1 MRILLADDNE
11 WVRRGVKNILAPVS
25 DWEVCG
31 EAQSGEE
38 ALQIAAE
45 VLPDLV
51 LLDVSMPGLNG
62 LEAARLL
69 RQQVPKAKILIMSQH
84 DPAMLL
90 SRALEA
96 GAHACV
102 DKSRLSTK
110 LVTTIESVMNA
121 VEGQRGPQL

>member
-11 WVRRGVKNILAPVS
+11 WVRRGVKSILAPVA

-31 EAQSGEE
+31 EAKSGEE

-69 RQQVPKAKILIMSQH
+69 REQVPTAKILIMSQH

-102 DKSRLSTK
+102 DKSLLSAK
-110 LVTTIESVMNA
+110 LVPTIESVMNA
-121 VEGQRGPQL
+121 V

>member
-11 WVRRGVKNILAPVS
+11 WVRRGVKSILAPMT
-25 DWEVCG
+25 DWEICG
-31 EAQSGEE
+31 EAKSGEE
-38 ALQIAAE
+38 AVQIAAE

-62 LEAARLL
+62 LDAARLL
-69 RQQVPKAKILIMSQH
+69 REKVPSAKILIMSQH
-84 DPAMLL
+84 DPAILL

-96 GAHACV
+96 GAHDCI

-110 LVTTIESVMNA
+110 LLPTIASVMST
-121 VEGQRGPQL
+121 VEHQPGSQS